1 MGPIVESLES
11 RFSQRISKCKG
22 HQHSGSQMLISISA
36 LETSGWPGESQVLC
50 LQDIL
55 RAPRARGLW
64 EAKSQTQIP
73 QSTWK
78 LRKQYP
84 MKVNRSLFKE
94 EEKMAMCLSLK
105 GWHVTEWWE
114 LRHEAAFHCKSLQLG
129 PVSQD
134 SGKQTIQPGKVEP
147 RRTEHAERGAQWEN
161 VCLGGEAPAGCRF
174 QNFKRKAFVKL
185 RKGEGRGGGSIA
197 FLLQPVDRPGRPCV
211 QWNKSPTVQ

>member
-11 RFSQRISKCKG
+11 QFSQQISKCKG

-50 LQDIL
+50 FQDIL

-78 LRKQYP
+78 LWKHYP

-94 EEKMAMCLSLK
+94 EEMCFFETLTCHRMVRTTTQSRFPLQVSTT
-105 GWHVTEWWE
+105 WSCVSR
-114 LRHEAAFHCKSLQLG
+114 LRETDHPAKKSG
-129 PVSQD
+129 AEGD
-134 SGKQTIQPGKVEP
+134 WAVEQ
-147 RRTEHAERGAQWEN
+147 GAQWEN
-161 VCLGGEAPAGCRF
+161 VCLAWVSPRWVQVPEF
-174 QNFKRKAFVKL
+174 QKESF
-185 RKGEGRGGGSIA
+185 
-197 FLLQPVDRPGRPCV
+197 C
-211 QWNKSPTVQ
+211 